1 MSKYLRA
8 AILVAAFA
16 SLGLLSESHA
26 GQGFNSRVQEVP
38 PHPPLANSRIL
49 EAPHRENLA
58 DLLKVCAWSE
68 KGQPGTLFGPSGTCP
83 LPPAGTE
90 SRQSHQI
97 GARCR
102 CGSHRGTV
110 QMPKQGSPGPIN

>member
-16 SLGLLSESHA
+16 SLGLSSESHA
-26 GQGFNSRVQEVP
+26 GQSFNSRVREVP
-38 PHPPLANSRIL
+38 QHPSLTDSRIR
-49 EAPHRENLA
+49 EAPRKNIG

-83 LPPAGTE
+83 LPPA
-90 SRQSHQI
+90 SADRQSHQI
-97 GARCR
+97 GATCR

-110 QMPKQGSPGPIN
+110 QMQKVGSSSPIN